1 MATYFGTTIN
11 DSPTAIFP
19 VAEKIAN
26 AQGIAVTLTENG
38 VKLPEAGGAVFG
50 VIPISE
56 NESYEAGEE
65 VTVQIKDIGA
75 WIAGGAI
82 KIGEELAADAE
93 GKAKKAEDGQFIVG
107 IALSAAAEAGTRIRF
122 QMTKYGSKKN

>member
-11 DSPTAIFP
+11 DGPTAIFP

-75 WIAGGAI
+75 WIAGGSI